1 MREGLA
7 VGSQAELIWKVGA
20 EHVIEFG
27 ANRSGFRPETIV
39 PGAVVFS
46 TPNMILLM
54 ERSARKVLEPFL
66 EPHEESVGAQ
76 VHVDHL
82 APTPLGAS
90 VRGVARVTKIEG
102 RLVDFEIA
110 AYDDRDQIGSGSH
123 RRAIVDLNRFAPKV
137 AEKAKQLLGGTVM
150 PMRQSTEPQGETP
163 TLATMGIQLSGAIAM
178 VTLTRAAK
186 RNAVNQQMTSDFEQL
201 NEWLAG
207 RLDIRIV
214 LLRSEGDVFCAGDDI
229 PEVGTL
235 DLTTARDL
243 SLRQARAYMRW
254 EQLPQVFIAVIQ
266 GPAMGG
272 GCVMACACDF
282 RIASHRAVFGMPEIA
297 LGWPPG
303 YGIAQLTALVG
314 KGRAMEMCVANRVLS
329 AQEAQQTGL
338 VTRLVAGGML
348 EAEARRMAQQLI
360 ALPAEAMRE
369 TKRLIHADEGL
380 QPKTAYLADTEA
392 YIRCLELPDAREGI
406 DAFVKKRP
414 PKFTGK

>member
-1 MREGLA
+1 MRQGLA
-7 VGSQAELIWKVGA
+7 VGTEAELIWKVGA

-27 ANRSGFRPETIV
+27 AGRSGFRPESIV

-54 ERSARKVLEPFL
+54 ERAARKALEPFL

-90 VRGVARVTKIEG
+90 VRGIARITKIDG
-102 RLVDFEIA
+102 RLIDFDIT

-123 RRAIVDLNRFAPKV
+123 RRAIIDLNRFAPKV
-137 AEKAKQLLGGTVM
+137 AEKAQQLIGGPVV
-150 PMRQSTEPQGETP
+150 PMRQVIEPQAQKP
-163 TLATMGIQLSGAIAM
+163 SLSTMGIELAGAVAT
-178 VTLTRAAK
+178 VTLKRANK

-201 NEWLAG
+201 NDWLAS

-243 SLRQARAYMRW
+243 SLRQARAYLRW

-282 RIASHRAVFGMPEIA
+282 RIASHRAIFGMPEIV

-314 KGRAMEMCVANRVLS
+314 KGRAMEMCVANRTLS
-329 AQEAQQTGL
+329 AQEAHQTGL

-348 EAEARRMAQQLI
+348 EAEAGRMAQQLL

-380 QPKTAYLADTEA
+380 QPKSAYLADTEA

-406 DAFVKKRP
+406 DAFVQKRQ
-414 PKFTGK
+414 PKFSGK

>member
-137 AEKAKQLLGGTVM
+137 AEKAEQLLGGTVM
-150 PMRQSTEPQGETP
+150 PMRQATEPQGQIP

>member
-137 AEKAKQLLGGTVM
+137 AEKAEQLLGGTVM

-178 VTLTRAAK
+178 VTLKRAAK

>member
-137 AEKAKQLLGGTVM
+137 AEKAEQLLGGTVM
-150 PMRQSTEPQGETP
+150 PMRQATEPQGQIP

-178 VTLTRAAK
+178 VTLK

>member
-137 AEKAKQLLGGTVM
+137 AEKAEQLLGGTVM
-150 PMRQSTEPQGETP
+150 PMRQATEPQGQIP

-178 VTLTRAAK
+178 VTRPSET
-186 RNAVNQQMTSDFEQL
+186 QSTS
-201 NEWLAG
+201 
-207 RLDIRIV
+207 R
-214 LLRSEGDVFCAGDDI
+214 
-229 PEVGTL
+229 
-235 DLTTARDL
+235 
-243 SLRQARAYMRW
+243 
-254 EQLPQVFIAVIQ
+254 
-266 GPAMGG
+266 
-272 GCVMACACDF
+272 
-282 RIASHRAVFGMPEIA
+282 
-297 LGWPPG
+297 
-303 YGIAQLTALVG
+303 
-314 KGRAMEMCVANRVLS
+314 
-329 AQEAQQTGL
+329 
-338 VTRLVAGGML
+338 
-348 EAEARRMAQQLI
+348 
-360 ALPAEAMRE
+360 
-369 TKRLIHADEGL
+369 
-380 QPKTAYLADTEA
+380 
-392 YIRCLELPDAREGI
+392 
-406 DAFVKKRP
+406 
-414 PKFTGK
+414 